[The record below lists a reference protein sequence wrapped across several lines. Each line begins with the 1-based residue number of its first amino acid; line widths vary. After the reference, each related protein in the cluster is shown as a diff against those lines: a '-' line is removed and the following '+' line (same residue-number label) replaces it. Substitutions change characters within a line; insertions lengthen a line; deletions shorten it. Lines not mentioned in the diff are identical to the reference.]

1 MTEKFRI
8 LSSFIKDMSSET
20 PSIETYI
27 FVKDIISKYHLDISI
42 NSKAL
47 KNQMIEIDTSL
58 KFEDKEDRAKKSTF
72 EIIYTTIIK
81 INGEIKDQNIL
92 KKIILCDVQIK
103 IYPKIEKALLDM
115 IHNSGYE
122 NVQFK
127 KKIDFE
133 KLFEEKFN

>member
-27 FVKDIISKYHLDISI
+27 FVKDIISKYHLDITI
-42 NSKAL
+42 DSKAL

-58 KFEDKEDRAKKSTF
+58 KFVDKEDRAKKSTF

-122 NVQFK
+122 NVQFQ

>member
-115 IHNSGYE
+115 VHNSSYE

>member
-58 KFEDKEDRAKKSTF
+58 KFEDKENRAKKSTF

-122 NVQFK
+122 NVQFQ

>member
-27 FVKDIISKYHLDISI
+27 FVKDIISKYHLDITI
-42 NSKAL
+42 DSKAL

-122 NVQFK
+122 NVQFQ

>member
-103 IYPKIEKALLDM
+103 IYPKIEKALLNM
-115 IHNSGYE
+115 VHNSGYE
-122 NVQFK
+122 NVQFT

>member
-27 FVKDIISKYHLDISI
+27 FVKDIISKYHLDITI
-42 NSKAL
+42 DSKAL

-115 IHNSGYE
+115 VHNSGYE

>member
-27 FVKDIISKYHLDISI
+27 FVKDIISKYHLDITI
-42 NSKAL
+42 DSKAL

-58 KFEDKEDRAKKSTF
+58 KFEDKENRAKKSTF

>member
-115 IHNSGYE
+115 VHNSGYE
-122 NVQFK
+122 NVQFT